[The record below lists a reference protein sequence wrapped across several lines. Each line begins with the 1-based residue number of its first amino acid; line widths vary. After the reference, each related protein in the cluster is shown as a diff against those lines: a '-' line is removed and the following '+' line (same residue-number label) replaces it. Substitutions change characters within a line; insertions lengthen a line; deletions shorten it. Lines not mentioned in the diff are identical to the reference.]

1 MTLTVIIPVYN
12 VAPYL
17 RECLDSVRE
26 SVRSL
31 RGSRGLRCE
40 VEIICVDDGSTDGS
54 SAILDEYAARFNPS
68 TLKPSNFETLKPFNL
83 STFRVIHQQNA
94 GPGPARNA
102 ALKIAQGEWITFADA
117 DDVLNRNWLEAGLRI
132 AERENV
138 DLVQLGYHHGR
149 EVPAGFVDRPAD
161 EGCRVLDGA
170 AASAWVW
177 DVLAAKGFVWR
188 CFIRRDVIGG
198 LQFPRIACMED
209 SLWLLGLAQKVRRVA
224 EGRFVGYFYRATEG
238 SLIRRNRKVS
248 QCVTYLESLGTLW
261 AQQGPKAER
270 DGYADVVR
278 KNIRLSA
285 DHAIIEWVMKRD
297 PQEDLPRKRIA
308 TAYAALE
315 SAGAFGKTAYVDR
328 RRYRLGF
335 IWWKLTG
342 QIWAMKF
349 PGLMFLWLRMA
360 INKLKGCKVERYF
373 RAKSEFR

>member
-12 VAPYL
+12 AVSHL
-17 RECLDSVRE
+17 RECLDSVCAAAE
-26 SVRSL
+26 KVKA
-31 RGSRGLRCE
+31 E
-40 VEIICVDDGSTDGS
+40 VICVDDGSTDGS
-54 SAILDEYAARFNPS
+54 SAILDEYASRFNLE
-68 TLKPSNFETLKPFNL
+68 TLKPCNHETFQPFNL
-83 STFRVIHQQNA
+83 STFRVLHQKNA

-102 ALKIAQGEWITFADA
+102 ALKIAQGEWITFVDA
-117 DDVLNRNWLEAGLRI
+117 DDVLNRNWLETGLRI

-149 EVPAGFVDRPAD
+149 EMPAGFVDRPTD
-161 EGCRVLDGA
+161 EECRVLDGA

-198 LQFPRIACMED
+198 AEFPRIDCMED

-238 SLIRRNRKVS
+238 SLMRRNRKVS
-248 QCVTYLESLGTLW
+248 QCVTYLDALGTLW

-285 DHAIIEWVMKRD
+285 DHDIIEWAMKRD

-315 SAGAFGKTAYVDR
+315 SAGAFVGTVYADR
-328 RRYRLGF
+328 RRYRIGF

-342 QIWAMKF
+342 QVWAMRL
-349 PGLMFLWLRMA
+349 PGLFFLGLRIM
-360 INKLKGCKVERYF
+360 INKVKGSVS
-373 RAKSEFR
+373 A

>member
-12 VAPYL
+12 VAPWL
-17 RECLDSVRE
+17 RECLDSVCAAAE
-26 SVRSL
+26 KVKA
-31 RGSRGLRCE
+31 E
-40 VEIICVDDGSTDGS
+40 VICVDDGSTDGS
-54 SAILDEYAARFNPS
+54 SAILDEYARRQSNNP
-68 TLKPSNFETLKPFNL
+68 TISNQTIFKVL
-83 STFRVIHQQNA
+83 HQKNA

-102 ALKIAQGEWITFADA
+102 ALKIAQGEWITFVDA

-149 EVPAGFVDRPAD
+149 EMPAGFVDRPAD
-161 EGCRVLDGA
+161 EECRILDGA
-170 AASAWVW
+170 SASAWVW

-188 CFIRRDVIGG
+188 CFIRRDVIGEAE
-198 LQFPRIACMED
+198 FPRIACMED

-238 SLIRRNRKVS
+238 SLMRRNRKVS
-248 QCVTYLESLGTLW
+248 QCVTYLDALGTLW
-261 AQQGPKAER
+261 AQQGQKAER

-285 DHAIIEWVMKRD
+285 DHDIIEWAMKRD
-297 PQEDLPRKRIA
+297 PKDDLPRKRIA

-315 SAGAFGKTAYVDR
+315 SAGAFVGTAYADR
-328 RRYRLGF
+328 RRYRIGF

-342 QIWAMKF
+342 QIWAMRL
-349 PGLMFLWLRMA
+349 PGLFFLGLRIM
-360 INKLKGCKVERYF
+360 INKVKGSVS
-373 RAKSEFR
+373 A